1 MEDHDVRI
9 SFDINQET
17 HTTIVDN
24 IPHGMRKYLY
34 RAMMDGLADE
44 LRKDPRPILLQ
55 LVTSS
60 SKRMTIDPRTISIM
74 KDGEENE

>member
-9 SFDINQET
+9 SFDISQET

-44 LRKDPRPILLQ
+44 LRKDPRPVLMQ
-55 LVTSS
+55 LVTAPAG
-60 SKRMTIDPRTISIM
+60 RATIDPRTVSIM
-74 KDGEENE
+74 KEEEDE

>member
-9 SFDINQET
+9 SFDISQET

-44 LRKDPRPILLQ
+44 LRKDPRPVLMQ
-55 LVTSS
+55 LVTATAG
-60 SKRMTIDPRTISIM
+60 RATIDPRTISIM
-74 KDGEENE
+74 KEKEDE